1 MLELGKAQCVT
12 IMYIVNSRILLPKFK
27 RNMKQNCTKK
37 ELPKIENNVGIDKEW
52 LSFDDI
58 CFLYGITSQ
67 KGAYE
72 IRIRKEITVSKHP
85 LNNKKYIYLRS
96 DIEEKI
102 RMNTIHK
109 QTMKGEIIDFEE
121 DYL

>member
-1 MLELGKAQCVT
+1 
-12 IMYIVNSRILLPKFK
+12 
-27 RNMKQNCTKK
+27 MKQNCTKK